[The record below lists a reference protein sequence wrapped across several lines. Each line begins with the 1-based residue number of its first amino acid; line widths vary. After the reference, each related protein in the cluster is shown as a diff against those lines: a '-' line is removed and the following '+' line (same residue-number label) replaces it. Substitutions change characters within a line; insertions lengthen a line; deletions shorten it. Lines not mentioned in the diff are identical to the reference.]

1 MRARSQLRQSRAPRR
16 RLYLTRSNT
25 SRAVCSAGAWSAF
38 HWKCRHGGCRRLRTI
53 GYHRIVRRGRD
64 RVYLQL
70 RPHFWPARS
79 LVPLPAWIEG
89 RTRHTVPR
97 LWRSGSR
104 AVAAAGGCHW
114 STWGC
119 MRARLSLRFCGPRCL
134 SWRWTASSPAGNT
147 LIVLGSYTEIHPG
160 AAGLDRSMNGLSDA
174 PACSREWLTRLGP
187 PEYVPATEGA
197 GICSSFRRT

>member
-16 RLYLTRSNT
+16 RLSLTRSNT

-38 HWKCRHGGCRRLRTI
+38 HWKCRHGGAVVCE
-53 GYHRIVRRGRD
+53 
-64 RVYLQL
+64 QL
-70 RPHFWPARS
+70 DITESFEEDAIECICNSRPHFWPARS

-119 MRARLSLRFCGPRCL
+119 VRTRLSLRSCGPRCL
-134 SWRWTASSPAGNT
+134 SWKMDASPPAGNI
-147 LIVLGSYTEIHPG
+147 LIVTGSYTEIHPG
-160 AAGLDRSMNGLSDA
+160 RQVLI
-174 PACSREWLTRLGP
+174 
-187 PEYVPATEGA
+187 VQ
-197 GICSSFRRT
+197 